1 MWNFSP
7 QQPIIQDP
15 AAGDGGN
22 VECQCG
28 NYSYAS
34 WSAK

>member
-7 QQPIIQDP
+7 QQPFIQDP

-22 VECQCG
+22 VECG